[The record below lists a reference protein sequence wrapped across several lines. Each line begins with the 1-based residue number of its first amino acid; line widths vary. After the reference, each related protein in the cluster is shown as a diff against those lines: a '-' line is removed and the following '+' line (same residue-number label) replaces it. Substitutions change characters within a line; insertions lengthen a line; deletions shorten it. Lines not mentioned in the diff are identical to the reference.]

1 MEENSNQNS
10 EEEEKNENNG
20 SFINENIQK
29 SQIQELNDEYNY
41 YDDTQILRDFLF
53 NSNLYHKN
61 LNKILDFGINKK
73 NFGPYEI
80 GIQFNAKFFINI
92 IKDYYIKLDCERMNI
107 IVYNKMIYI
116 YSHVES
122 ILKIFTIFNTRYI
135 GSEKVKIIEGHGNN
149 IRANFD
155 TLQLLKNIDLHTF
168 NNNETIKIFF
178 KIYKNKIRNKNKKP
192 IEEINPFFELSFEKN
207 KFDKEFNF
215 EHEAIPGLLIG
226 ETVRGFD
233 FTMNCNFAPEEL
245 SRPPIIPESIFTNF
259 IINLSIDLINNTQ
272 RMNLNSPIE
281 ISCNKQICNFISN
294 SYCENFF
301 MFNDIE
307 GAEIKEEN
315 FLNYFK
321 LFDPLIENGIL
332 YKKMIGF
339 TLSRTEI
346 EALKILNKKT
356 ALIYLY
362 ADRKEKYYF
371 TQEFDQDGNRTSY
384 VILQSSNDRPKIKD
398 IEDCCLYSDHWED
411 WMKYLS
417 GILSR
422 DSINEL
428 KELRKLKIKNNLVSD
443 NKKKKKK
450 NKNEEN
456 KIEKDDNNENINNN
470 LINKKSVKNI
480 NVVDGKNEFEG
491 ISLYSNDRR
500 GNESTFIMR
509 ENNSIY
515 DIGRGK
521 PNKNKN
527 NIKENN
533 EKSNENFVNP
543 FKF

>member
-1 MEENSNQNS
+1 
-10 EEEEKNENNG
+10 
-20 SFINENIQK
+20 
-29 SQIQELNDEYNY
+29 
-41 YDDTQILRDFLF
+41 
-53 NSNLYHKN
+53 
-61 LNKILDFGINKK
+61 
-73 NFGPYEI
+73 
-80 GIQFNAKFFINI
+80 
-92 IKDYYIKLDCERMNI
+92 MNI

-135 GSEKVKIIEGHGNN
+135 GSDKVKIIEGHGIN

-155 TLQLLKNIDLHTF
+155 TLQLLKNLDLHTF
-168 NNNETIKIFF
+168 SNNETIKIFF
-178 KIYKNKIRNKNKKP
+178 KIYKNKIRNKNQNP
-192 IEEINPFFELSFEKN
+192 IEEINPFFELSLDKN

-215 EHEAIPGLLIG
+215 ENEAIPGLLIG
-226 ETVRGFD
+226 ETIRGFD
-233 FTMNCNFAPEEL
+233 FTMNCNFAPEEI
-245 SRPPIIPESIFTNF
+245 SHPPIIPESIFTNF

-384 VILQSSNDRPKIKD
+384 VILQSSNDRPKIRD

-428 KELRKLKIKNNLVSD
+428 KELRELKIKNNLVSN

-456 KIEKDDNNENINNN
+456 KIKKDGNNENINNN
-470 LINKKSVKNI
+470 IINKKSVKNI
-480 NVVDGKNEFEG
+480 NVIDGRNEFEG

-533 EKSNENFVNP
+533 EKSENFVNP